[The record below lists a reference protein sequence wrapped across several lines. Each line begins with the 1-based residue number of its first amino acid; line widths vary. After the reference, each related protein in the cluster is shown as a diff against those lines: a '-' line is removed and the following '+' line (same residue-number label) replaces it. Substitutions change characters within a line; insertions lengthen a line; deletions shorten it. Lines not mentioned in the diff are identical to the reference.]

1 MYKLVVEL
9 PLLLSVG
16 DFPRFSEQAGA
27 PIDSSEEGQVLLNV
41 EISLA
46 SLNKEVHQ

>member
-9 PLLLSVG
+9 PLLLSVW

-27 PIDSSEEGQVLLNV
+27 PIDSSEEGD
-41 EISLA
+41 EIKR
-46 SLNKEVHQ
+46 NGVRPVV